1 MKVLLIQPKDSI
13 GNYAPKRPL
22 LAQAYLAAA
31 LDKAG
36 HRVAIQDFRVK
47 KAEKRFD
54 NLLREFS
61 PDVVCISIASLTLQH
76 AFELMKKIRS
86 YSPKV
91 MIIAGGPEVTSLS
104 ESILPKSDV
113 DFIVVGEGDLV
124 LTKFLDKYKKNE
136 EWKNIPGLGY
146 KEGGKIIINPRE
158 LPENLDDIPFP
169 AWHLFS
175 LTDYNRNPKRIQ
187 LPIMTARG
195 CPHKCIFCTIPSIF
209 VKYRYRSPK
218 NIVDELEHVHKRFGI
233 SNFQIMDDNIG
244 LIKERVIGICDDII
258 KRKLKIKWIVGQGLT
273 ANSVNKEMM
282 MKMKEAGCN
291 LVSIGIESVHDDVL
305 ANIKKPSRIATIE
318 NAIMICKE
326 AKIKVK
332 GFFIIGLPGST
343 LQKEIDSIEFFK
355 RTGIEMP
362 RYSHAVP
369 MPQTELYEWAKKYS
383 RPVMDLES
391 SHTQS
396 SQTLGTLKSSVED
409 SYGIVYETDDFT
421 KEERIKAYKICTSEA
436 EKWTLQNMLG
446 KTLGYIAWKLS
457 RSNKIRYY
465 GEKVI
470 DRLGFF

>member
-1 MKVLLIQPKDSI
+1 
-13 GNYAPKRPL
+13 
-22 LAQAYLAAA
+22 
-31 LDKAG
+31 
-36 HRVAIQDFRVK
+36 
-47 KAEKRFD
+47 
-54 NLLREFS
+54 
-61 PDVVCISIASLTLQH
+61 
-76 AFELMKKIRS
+76 
-86 YSPKV
+86 
-91 MIIAGGPEVTSLS
+91 
-104 ESILPKSDV
+104 
-113 DFIVVGEGDLV
+113 
-124 LTKFLDKYKKNE
+124 
-136 EWKNIPGLGY
+136 
-146 KEGGKIIINPRE
+146 
-158 LPENLDDIPFP
+158 
-169 AWHLFS
+169 
-175 LTDYNRNPKRIQ
+175 
-187 LPIMTARG
+187 
-195 CPHKCIFCTIPSIF
+195 
-209 VKYRYRSPK
+209 
-218 NIVDELEHVHKRFGI
+218 
-233 SNFQIMDDNIG
+233 MDDNIG